1 MSTDRYSVLGYL
13 VLIIT
18 KFSTFMYLVSK
29 IYFIRKT
36 DIKGALAA
44 TLSTTG
50 RIPHQVALTEFN
62 LDQSF
67 RQPVFTPYDLFCVF
81 GYVLG
86 LWSVT

>member
-1 MSTDRYSVLGYL
+1 MYMIHVHLRSTGYLVSTDRYSVLGYL

-44 TLSTTG
+44 TLSMAVV
-50 RIPHQVALTEFN
+50 QAYLA
-62 LDQSF
+62 
-67 RQPVFTPYDLFCVF
+67 
-81 GYVLG
+81 
-86 LWSVT
+86 